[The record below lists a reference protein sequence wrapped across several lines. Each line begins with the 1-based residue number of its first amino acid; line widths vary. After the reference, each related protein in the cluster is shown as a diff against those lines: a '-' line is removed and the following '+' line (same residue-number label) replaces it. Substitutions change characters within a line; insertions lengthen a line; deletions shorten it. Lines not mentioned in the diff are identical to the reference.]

1 MSNTAKEVI
10 IPPDPQTFRTVFLYV
25 GQGDATLMVVP
36 DGGSRRYVLIDSN
49 VDETTGGV
57 DLTELFGD
65 LLDEDEILDVF
76 INTHPHADHVRGVKA
91 IHKAVSIREVWHS
104 GHVPGK
110 AHQDAYK
117 ELQAVMKA
125 VGTAN
130 VYELRGTRSESTLD
144 HAGKAVVHPVGD
156 INFNVLSP
164 AQYVKD
170 DIEDEKPEVRYQ
182 RIHEHCGVIRFTYGS
197 NVVGILHT
205 GDSDRKAWDDN
216 GLTKY
221 HRDRLPS
228 AVIGAS
234 HHGSRTFF
242 KYDEDDEDP
251 YKEHM
256 TAIEPEYVIV
266 SAPKQS
272 ESKHGHPNDDA
283 LDLYGE
289 FVDDANILH
298 LGKNRECVIVDIGP
312 DGSLEVTTDRRLV
325 ETYGRKP
332 DGDGGSE
339 GSKTSK
345 SYGGIPLTRLDDKPM
360 GSR

>member
-10 IPPDPQTFRTVFLYV
+10 IPSDPQTFRTIFLYV

-36 DGGSRRYVLIDSN
+36 DSGSRRYVLLDSN
-49 VDETTGGV
+49 VDETTDGI
-57 DLTELFGD
+57 DLVKLLGD
-65 LLDEDEILDVF
+65 LLDEGEILDVF
-76 INTHPHADHVRGVKA
+76 INTHPHSDHVGGIKA
-91 IHKAVSIREVWHS
+91 IHEKVGVGEVWHS

-130 VYELRGTRSESTLD
+130 VYELRGTRSENTLD
-144 HAGKAVVHPVGD
+144 HAEKEVLHPVGD
-156 INFNVLSP
+156 VNFNVLAP

-170 DIEDEKPEVRYQ
+170 DIAGEEPEVRYQ

-197 NVVGILHT
+197 TVVGILHP

-216 GLTKY
+216 GLTEY

-228 AVIGAS
+228 AVLGAS

-242 KYDEDDEDP
+242 KHDEDDEEP

-256 TAIEPEYVIV
+256 TAIGPEYVVV

-272 ESKHGHPNDDA
+272 ESKHGHPHDDA

-298 LGKNRECVIVDIGP
+298 LGKNRECVIVDVGP
-312 DGSLEVTTDRRLV
+312 DGSLNVTTDRKLV
-325 ETYGRKP
+325 ETYGGKSN
-332 DGDGGSE
+332 GDGGP
-339 GSKTSK
+339 GGIKTSK